1 MERCEQMILFL
12 DFDGV
17 THPVFPKRDLPD
29 DENQLLSYLPRIE
42 GVLRDFPDFKI
53 VIASSWREI
62 RPWKN
67 IIGIFSPDISA
78 RIIGATPILKVKEPP
93 YPKHP
98 RYKEIL
104 AFLRSNNFATAQWVA
119 LDDDPEIYP
128 PDCQNVIL
136 CADGFRDVEE
146 HRLRVTLDMMQKLS

>member
-1 MERCEQMILFL
+1 MILFL

-17 THPVFPKRDLPD
+17 THPVFQKRELSD
-29 DENQLLSYLPRIE
+29 DENQLFSYLPRLE
-42 GVLRDFPDFKI
+42 GVLRDFPNIKI
-53 VIASSWREI
+53 VIASSWREN

-98 RYKEIL
+98 RYEEIL
-104 AFLRSNNFATAQWVA
+104 SFLSRNNFATAQWVA
-119 LDDDPEIYP
+119 LDDDPGIYP

-136 CADGFRDVEE
+136 CADGFRDAEE
-146 HRLRVTLDMMQKLS
+146 HRLRVTLGMMQKLSYLPIS